1 MREPSYGVSERTGGT
16 FAAKGVRGGVV
27 AGVSAAGGVKIAAA
41 IHSETDCSG
50 GKEASLPADMIVSN
64 RISVKGAPSLRFSV
78 RDYRN

>member
-1 MREPSYGVSERTGGT
+1 MRGERTNEREERSRQKEYG
-16 FAAKGVRGGVV
+16 GGVV
-27 AGVSAAGGVKIAAA
+27 AGGSAAGGVKIAAA